1 MIFVENVTK
10 TFSNGKGIFDV
21 SITVEEGDIFGFLG
35 PNGAGKSTT
44 IRQLMGFMKPDNGKL
59 FISKYDC
66 WKDTSTIQKFV
77 GYLPG
82 EIALIEKMKGNDFL
96 NMLEEMKGFRGT
108 SRKDALID
116 RFQFDPSV
124 QIRKMSK
131 GMKQK
136 VGIVAAFMHDPSL
149 YILDEP
155 TSGLDPFMQKE
166 FLDLLG
172 EEQGRGK
179 TILMSSHYFPEVER
193 TCNRAS
199 IIKEGKIV
207 RTDSMR
213 DLRSLQ
219 TKKIEVAFKD
229 EQEACAY
236 ADHYPDQV
244 ESRSGNRIVIP
255 IKGTYEA
262 FIASLQG
269 RSVTNMEVE
278 TQTLEEVF
286 MDIYDQNHT
295 PSDLKGDEQ

>member
-21 SITVEEGDIFGFLG
+21 SFTVEEGDIFGFLG